1 MKVRPVKN
9 YGATVIKAPR
19 PMRAKV
25 LKLEEA
31 MQALPQVDCPVRNL
45 FAPGMYA
52 REITIPAGVVLTGA
66 VHKTDN
72 FVVLS
77 KGRLRLV
84 TESGPVDIE
93 APHTMVC
100 KAGTKNA
107 ALALDEAVW
116 TNFFPTDE
124 TDLDKLVE
132 LLTESTA
139 DELLG
144 GCKNKQLTQSGRMEE
159 LEVS

>member
-1 MKVRPVKN
+1 MRIKPVEN
-9 YGATVIKAPR
+9 YGATLAR
-19 PMRAKV
+19 PTSMREKV
-25 LKLEEA
+25 VRLEEE
-31 MQALPQVDCPVRNL
+31 MQKLPQVDCPVRNL

-52 REITIPAGVVLTGA
+52 REITIPAGTVLTGA

-77 KGRLRLV
+77 KGRLQLV
-84 TESGPVDIE
+84 TENGPVEIA

-100 KAGTKNA
+100 KAGAKNA
-107 ALALDEAVW
+107 ALALEDSVW
-116 TNFFPTDE
+116 TNFFPTTE

-139 DELLG
+139 EELMG
-144 GCKNKQLTQSGRMEE
+144 GSKNKQLLQAGRMKE
-159 LEVS
+159 LEG